1 MKKKRLNAISLFS
14 GAMGLDLGL
23 EKAGI
28 DIRLCVEMNKY
39 AVSTIRQNKDIPVI
53 DRDITTVSSSEL
65 LKTSGLNHNEL
76 DLLVGGPPCQAFS
89 TAGARRGLNDF
100 RGNVIIQYLRIVSEL
115 QPKYFILE
123 NVRGILSAKLNS
135 IPSIYTE
142 YEAIK
147 NLSGSVIRFLA
158 NEFKKQGYTI
168 SFALFNS
175 ANYGV
180 PQIRERVI
188 IFGHRGTKRIPL
200 PQPTHSELGL
210 HGTQKWLTL
219 GDVIADLPQPTEAEY
234 KPLNKKTQEY
244 INLIAEGENWTS
256 LKPEIAQKA
265 MGKAYYLGGGKTGF
279 LRRLSNKRPSPTLVT
294 SPLMPATLICH
305 PTESRPLSIKEYAR
319 IQQFPD
325 YWTFSGSISEIYK
338 QIGNAVPVGLGYIA
352 GNQIVKFEN
361 GELIGNEDENNL
373 IPYSRYKNTT
383 DKDIDLSPPSKQLFD
398 LN

>member
-123 NVRGILSAKLNS
+123 NVRGILSAKLNN

-147 NLSGSVIRFLA
+147 NLSGSVIRCFSLGKR
-158 NEFKKQGYTI
+158 F
-168 SFALFNS
+168 
-175 ANYGV
+175 
-180 PQIRERVI
+180 
-188 IFGHRGTKRIPL
+188 RGEKSTGRL
-200 PQPTHSELGL
+200 CRDS
-210 HGTQKWLTL
+210 QK
-219 GDVIADLPQPTEAEY
+219 
-234 KPLNKKTQEY
+234 
-244 INLIAEGENWTS
+244 
-256 LKPEIAQKA
+256 
-265 MGKAYYLGGGKTGF
+265 
-279 LRRLSNKRPSPTLVT
+279 
-294 SPLMPATLICH
+294 
-305 PTESRPLSIKEYAR
+305 
-319 IQQFPD
+319 
-325 YWTFSGSISEIYK
+325 
-338 QIGNAVPVGLGYIA
+338 
-352 GNQIVKFEN
+352 
-361 GELIGNEDENNL
+361 
-373 IPYSRYKNTT
+373 
-383 DKDIDLSPPSKQLFD
+383 
-398 LN
+398 

>member
-1 MKKKRLNAISLFS
+1 
-14 GAMGLDLGL
+14 
-23 EKAGI
+23 
-28 DIRLCVEMNKY
+28 MNKY

-123 NVRGILSAKLNS
+123 NVRGILSAKLNN

-188 IFGHRGTKRIPL
+188 ILRCLKLLIISFLSVKIKTSHR
-200 PQPTHSELGL
+200 
-210 HGTQKWLTL
+210 
-219 GDVIADLPQPTEAEY
+219 
-234 KPLNKKTQEY
+234 
-244 INLIAEGENWTS
+244 
-256 LKPEIAQKA
+256 
-265 MGKAYYLGGGKTGF
+265 
-279 LRRLSNKRPSPTLVT
+279 
-294 SPLMPATLICH
+294 
-305 PTESRPLSIKEYAR
+305 
-319 IQQFPD
+319 
-325 YWTFSGSISEIYK
+325 
-338 QIGNAVPVGLGYIA
+338 
-352 GNQIVKFEN
+352 
-361 GELIGNEDENNL
+361 
-373 IPYSRYKNTT
+373 KNTY
-383 DKDIDLSPPSKQLFD
+383 K
-398 LN
+398 